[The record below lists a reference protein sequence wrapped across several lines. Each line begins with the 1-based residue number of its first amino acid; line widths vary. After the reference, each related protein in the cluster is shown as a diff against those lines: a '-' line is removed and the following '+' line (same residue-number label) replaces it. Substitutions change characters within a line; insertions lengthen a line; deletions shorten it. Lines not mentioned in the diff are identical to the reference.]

1 MVHRAMHR
9 VLTIPEGLMCVR
21 VCVFIDGEF
30 AALPEMTMQ
39 FFSSPFYGI
48 FSKNLQ
54 FFKFNKLILFPH
66 HHTPLRRADSPA
78 VDDDIYLTV

>member
-1 MVHRAMHR
+1 MYR

-39 FFSSPFYGI
+39 LFSSPFYGFFSKI
-48 FSKNLQ
+48 FSKI
-54 FFKFNKLILFPH
+54 LILFPH
-66 HHTPLRRADSPA
+66 HHTPLKNADSPA

>member
-1 MVHRAMHR
+1 MVHRVMHR

-39 FFSSPFYGI
+39 FFSSPFLWNL
-48 FSKNLQ
+48 FKNPQ
-54 FFKFNKLILFPH
+54 
-66 HHTPLRRADSPA
+66 
-78 VDDDIYLTV
+78 